1 MGLNNTI
8 DGLTAKFTDE
18 LIQIRRTIHQNPE
31 LGFEEFETA
40 KLVSGALD
48 KMGILQRTG
57 VGGTGVVGVIEGGA
71 GLGKTV
77 AIRADMDALP
87 IHEQSGVSF
96 ASKAPGKM
104 HACGHDAHTA
114 IALGAAM
121 VLNQIKDQL
130 KGRVKL
136 IFQPN
141 EEGLGGAQAMIKD
154 GVLEDPAVDIVLG
167 YHNWPPLEAGK
178 VCYQDGAVFAA
189 SDFFDITLK
198 GVAGHA
204 AHPHTTVD
212 TVTAAAYFI
221 TQLQTIVSREIA
233 PANPAVVSIGKIEGG
248 TARNIIAGE
257 VRLSGGVRGQST
269 EVMKRVEETMRRLL
283 DGLKTGMRVDYD
295 LDYRVAVPVLRN
307 DKATLDRVLISARN
321 ILGDENV
328 EELAYSSMGSEDL
341 AYFTERVPSA
351 HLRIGSKID
360 GLDTMVHKANYDCNE
375 LAIPTGVRAISQA
388 AADLLA

>member
-1 MGLNNTI
+1 MDANNAI
-8 DGLTAKFTDE
+8 NGLTEKITEE

-57 VGGTGVVGVIEGGA
+57 VGGTGVVGIIEGA
-71 GLGKTV
+71 SPGKTV

-87 IHEQSGVSF
+87 IDEQSGVSF
-96 ASKAPGKM
+96 ASKVPGKM
-104 HACGHDAHTA
+104 HACGHDVHTA
-114 IALGAAM
+114 IGLGAAM

-154 GVLEDPAVDIVLG
+154 GVFEDPAIDIVLG

-178 VCYQDGAVFAA
+178 VGYTEGAVFAA

-198 GVAGHA
+198 GVSGHA

-212 TVTAAAYFI
+212 TITAAAYFI

-233 PANPAVVSIGKIEGG
+233 PIDPAVVSIGQIEGG
-248 TARNIIAGE
+248 TARNIIASE
-257 VRLSGGVRGQST
+257 VRLSGGIRGQST

-283 DGLKTGMRVDYD
+283 DGIKAGMRVDYE
-295 LDYRVAVPVLRN
+295 LDYRLAVPVLRN
-307 DKATLDRVLISARN
+307 DKAILDRVLSSARG

-328 EELAYSSMGSEDL
+328 ELLPSYSMGSEDL
-341 AYFTERVPSA
+341 AFFTERFPSA

-360 GLDTMVHKANYDCNE
+360 GLDTMLHKANYDCNE
-375 LAIPTGVRAISQA
+375 AAIPTAVRAVSQA

>member
-1 MGLNNTI
+1 MDANNAI
-8 DGLTAKFTDE
+8 NGLTEKITEE

-57 VGGTGVVGVIEGGA
+57 VGGTGVVGIIEGA
-71 GLGKTV
+71 NPGKTV

-96 ASKAPGKM
+96 ASKVPGKM
-104 HACGHDAHTA
+104 HACGHDVHTA
-114 IALGAAM
+114 IGLGAAM

-154 GVLEDPAVDIVLG
+154 GVFEDPAIDIVLG

-178 VCYQDGAVFAA
+178 VGYTEGAVFAA

-198 GVAGHA
+198 GVSGHA

-212 TVTAAAYFI
+212 TITAAAYFI

-233 PANPAVVSIGKIEGG
+233 PIDPAVVSIGQIEGG
-248 TARNIIAGE
+248 TARNIIASE
-257 VRLSGGVRGQST
+257 VRLSGGIRGQST

-283 DGLKTGMRVDYD
+283 DGIKAGMRVDYE
-295 LDYRVAVPVLRN
+295 LDYRLAVPVLRN
-307 DKATLDRVLISARN
+307 DKAILDRVLSSARG

-328 EELAYSSMGSEDL
+328 ELLPSYSMGSEDL
-341 AYFTERVPSA
+341 AFFTERFPSA

-360 GLDTMVHKANYDCNE
+360 GLDTMLHKANYDCNE
-375 LAIPTGVRAISQA
+375 AAIPTAVRAVSQA

>member
-1 MGLNNTI
+1 MGSNNAI
-8 DGLTAKFTDE
+8 DGLTEEVTDE

-40 KLVSGALD
+40 KLVSGVLD
-48 KMGILQRTG
+48 RLGILQRTG
-57 VGGTGVVGVIEGGA
+57 VGGTGVVGIIEGA
-71 GLGKTV
+71 GPGKTV

-87 IHEQSGVSF
+87 IDEQSGVPF
-96 ASKAPGKM
+96 ASKVPGKM

-141 EEGLGGAQAMIKD
+141 EEGLGGAQAMIAD
-154 GVLEDPAVDIVLG
+154 GVFEDPAIDIVLG

-178 VCYQDGAVFAA
+178 VGYQTGAVFAA

-198 GVAGHA
+198 GVSGHA

-212 TVTAAAYFI
+212 TITAAAYFI
-221 TQLQTIVSREIA
+221 TQLQTIVSREIS
-233 PANPAVVSIGKIEGG
+233 PTDPVVVSIGQIEGG
-248 TARNIIAGE
+248 TTRNIIANE

-283 DGLKTGMRVDYD
+283 DGIKAGMRVDYE
-295 LDYRVAVPVLRN
+295 LDHRVAVPVLRN
-307 DKATLDRVLISARN
+307 DPAILDPVLSSAKS

-328 EELAYSSMGSEDL
+328 EALAYSSMGSEDL
-341 AYFTERVPSA
+341 AYFTERFPSA

-360 GLDTMVHKANYDCNE
+360 GLDTMLHKANYDCNE
-375 LAIPTGVRAISQA
+375 AAIPTGVRAISRA
-388 AADLLA
+388 ALDLLG

>member
-1 MGLNNTI
+1 MDTNNAI
-8 DGLTAKFTDE
+8 SGLTEKITDE

-40 KLVSGALD
+40 KLVSEALD

-57 VGGTGVVGVIEGGA
+57 VGGTGVIGIIEGA
-71 GLGKTV
+71 NPGKTI
-77 AIRADMDALP
+77 AIRADLDALP
-87 IHEQSGVSF
+87 IDEQSGVSF
-96 ASKAPGKM
+96 ASKVPGKM
-104 HACGHDAHTA
+104 HACGHDAHTS
-114 IALGAAM
+114 IALGTAM
-121 VLNQIKDQL
+121 VLNQMKDQL

-141 EEGLGGAQAMIKD
+141 EEGLGGAKAMIED
-154 GVLEDPAVDIVLG
+154 GVLEDPAIDIILG
-167 YHNWPPLEAGK
+167 YHNWPLLEAGK
-178 VCYQDGAVFAA
+178 VGYQGGAVFAA
-189 SDFFDITLK
+189 SDFFDVTLK
-198 GVAGHA
+198 GVSGHA

-212 TVTAAAYFI
+212 TIAAAAFFI

-233 PANPAVVSIGKIEGG
+233 PVDPAVVSVGKIEGG

-257 VRLSGGVRGQST
+257 VCLSGGIRGQST

-283 DGLKTGMRVDYD
+283 DGIKAGMRVDYE

-307 DKATLDRVLISARN
+307 DLEVLDQVLVSARK
-321 ILGDENV
+321 ILGEENV
-328 EELAYSSMGSEDL
+328 EALDYSSMGSEDL
-341 AYFTERVPSA
+341 AFFTERLPSA

-360 GLDTMVHKANYDCNE
+360 GLDTMLHKANYDCNE
-375 LAIPTGVRAISQA
+375 LAIPTGVRAVSQA